1 MGFVQWG
8 LFSGIVQW
16 GCSVGLFN
24 GVCDK
29 GFVPKGCDTC
39 DKGFVQWGLCQR
51 VVTITH
57 TYVHT
62 YWCKLNT
69 EVSSS
74 RHSNKGIT
82 TLANKL

>member
-1 MGFVQWG
+1 MTRG
-8 LFSGIVQW
+8 LCQRV
-16 GCSVGLFN
+16 
-24 GVCDK
+24 
-29 GFVPKGCDTC
+29 CDTC

-51 VVTITH
+51 VVTITD

-74 RHSNKGIT
+74 SHSNKGIT
-82 TLANKL
+82 TLANKS